1 LLSLWAASKTIVGQI
16 KAIPVLA
23 ETKNIYVAGGNPQ
36 AVLFVTLA
44 LQSAQLPLLGLRHDN
59 PFVN

>member
-1 LLSLWAASKTIVGQI
+1 MIGNFLLSLWAASKTIVGQI
-16 KAIPVLA
+16 KAILVLA

-44 LQSAQLPLLGLRHDN
+44 LQSAQLPL
-59 PFVN
+59 

>member
-1 LLSLWAASKTIVGQI
+1 MIGNFLLSLWAASKTIAGQI

-23 ETKNIYVAGGNPQ
+23 ETKNINVAGGNPK

-44 LQSAQLPLLGLRHDN
+44 LQCAQPPL
-59 PFVN
+59 